1 MKFIISTAAAALLST
16 TAFAADA
23 VYSYDSVPAPA
34 VAQVPAYAWTGA
46 YIGLNAGYGGGKVE
60 AYYTDLE
67 DPEFSGSGSITGN
80 GFVGG
85 AQAGYNWQ
93 SGSFVYG
100 VETDIQYSGIEAE
113 TTETDIDGIF
123 TSRAEIDWF
132 GTTRA
137 RIGFVPTERFMAYA
151 TGGVAYGKIELSA
164 DGSFEGEPFEGPSFS
179 DTRVGWTVGA
189 GAEYAIDNNWSL
201 KTEYLYTDL
210 GKWTVFEDEIDRN
223 ELEFNF
229 HTVRVGVNYKF

>member
-23 VYSYDSVPAPA
+23 VYSYDSAPAPA

-60 AYYTDLE
+60 SNYTDFE

-100 VETDIQYSGIEAE
+100 VETDIQYSGIKAE
-113 TTETDIDGIF
+113 ITETDDDGTF
-123 TSRAEIDWF
+123 STRAEIDWF
-132 GTTRA
+132 GSTRA
-137 RIGFVPTERFMAYA
+137 RLGFVPTERFLAYA
-151 TGGVAYGKIELSA
+151 TGGVAYGKIEISGESPF
-164 DGSFEGEPFEGPSFS
+164 GSVSESETE
-179 DTRVGWTVGA
+179 VGWTIGA
-189 GAEYAIDNNWSL
+189 GAEYAIDDNWSL

-210 GKWTVFEDEIDRN
+210 GTWTVTDEFGTEDLD
-223 ELEFNF
+223 FDF
-229 HTVRVGVNYKF
+229 HTVRVGVNFKF